1 MKIITDLKKNKKYVT
16 SKDVITMLNKKTNMD
31 IIVKQLNMIDDE
43 YTREDVG
50 TDVLIDATELVMKYE
65 RSDQR
70 KFLETIGRTIDD
82 IVFVYKWEEE
92 DEKIV
97 F

>member
-31 IIVKQLNMIDDE
+31 IIVKQLNMIDNE

>member
-16 SKDVITMLNKKTNMD
+16 SKDVITMMNKKDNMD
-31 IIVKQLNMIDDE
+31 IIVKQLKMIDDE

-50 TDVLIDATELVMKYE
+50 TEVLEDATELLMKYE

-70 KFLETIGRTIDD
+70 KFLETIGRTID
-82 IVFVYKWEEE
+82 E
-92 DEKIV
+92 DWLI
-97 F
+97 

>member
-1 MKIITDLKKNKKYVT
+1 
-16 SKDVITMLNKKTNMD
+16 
-31 IIVKQLNMIDDE
+31 MIDNE